1 MSDLGMR
8 GLDDL
13 MEKTREALQSVHGRR
28 SPADAGTG
36 SGEAAGGLVRV
47 TAAAGR
53 LQSLH
58 LDPDAMRMT
67 SHDLAAAIESAV
79 NQALDGQGATGAGYV
94 GETAGLEDVDAR
106 ALADRVAEIQE
117 MGVRQMREIGQ
128 AIADVMAQM
137 RRGAS

>member
-13 MEKTREALQSVHGRR
+13 MDKTRDALQSVSAGRG
-28 SPADAGTG
+28 PVDGATG
-36 SGEAAGGLVRV
+36 SGEAAGGLVRAS
-47 TAAAGR
+47 AAAGR

-58 LDPDAMRMT
+58 LGPEAMRMT
-67 SHDLAAAIESAV
+67 ARDLAAAIESAV
-79 NQALDGQGATGAGYV
+79 NQALDAQGAVAAGYV
-94 GETAGLEDVDAR
+94 GETAGLENVDAR
-106 ALADRVAEIQE
+106 VLADRVAEIQE